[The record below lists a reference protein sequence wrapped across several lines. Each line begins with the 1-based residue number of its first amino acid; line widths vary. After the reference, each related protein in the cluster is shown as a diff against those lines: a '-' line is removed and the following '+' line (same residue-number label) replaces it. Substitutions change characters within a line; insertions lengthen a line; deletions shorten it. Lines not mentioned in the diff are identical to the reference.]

1 MRTFSNGLAHY
12 SSCLKTSAR
21 FWIGSRI
28 GVNALE
34 VSPYAHPTLTLRSP
48 SGQPVAVYVVPLH
61 CRLLANILLDEL
73 DHELGKRGQPFV
85 QVVSLRL
92 AVTPTA
98 QKGANGNKWRIGTAV
113 RQSTSSPTK
122 SFLLS
127 QRQTRMAG
135 GVWDGRSNL
144 PSTRFSLKRGSKSGR
159 NKKLSLRP

>member
-34 VSPYAHPTLTLRSP
+34 VSP

-98 QKGANGNKWRIGTAV
+98 QKGANGNKWRTGTAV

-144 PSTRFSLKRGSKSGR
+144 PSTRFSLKRESKSGR